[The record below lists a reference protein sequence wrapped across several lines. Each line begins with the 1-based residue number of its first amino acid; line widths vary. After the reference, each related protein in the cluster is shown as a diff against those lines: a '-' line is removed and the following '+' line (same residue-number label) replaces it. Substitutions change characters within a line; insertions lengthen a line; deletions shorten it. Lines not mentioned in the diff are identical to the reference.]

1 MKRNN
6 IIMHMLALLS
16 CAFCMASC
24 DVHEFPDIL
33 EKRAFHLRLN
43 YDTDMTEWKHL
54 YDGEN
59 MIEEGLG
66 ETYDNRRAYGNIR
79 YVVRAYPWQTSSAS
93 RRTIHR
99 SLSLQ
104 RILQKATTTK

>member
-1 MKRNN
+1 
-6 IIMHMLALLS
+6 MLALLS

-24 DVHEFPDIL
+24 DVHEFPDIP

-66 ETYDNRRAYGNIR
+66 GVCLYKGYCRRLQ
-79 YVVRAYPWQTSSAS
+79 P
-93 RRTIHR
+93 R
-99 SLSLQ
+99 SNP
-104 RILQKATTTK
+104 